1 MKLIQ
6 YGTDIALQQGAKRA
20 NKANKELANKE
31 RDNKER
37 DKLMGWPVGR
47 RSGYLEADREKRH
60 DHPRCRCGISRWSG
74 AGADGLAEWAKW
86 FVAVAG
92 GCGRWLLAETAAETA
107 AGDGDKV
114 LTNWDN
120 PEICRES
127 GPKGGCTHRS
137 DRLCVRSCT
146 PRHSAFSPHKGSSS
160 ISPQPQSQVTG
171 QELQEPRKQKN
182 QETQSKHGIASQF
195 RNCL

>member
-1 MKLIQ
+1 MAWLS
-6 YGTDIALQQGAKRA
+6 G
-20 NKANKELANKE
+20 
-31 RDNKER
+31 
-37 DKLMGWPVGR
+37 
-47 RSGYLEADREKRH
+47 RSGLWLSG
-60 DHPRCRCGISRWSG
+60 RCGLWLR
-74 AGADGLAEWAKW
+74 

-92 GCGRWLLAETAAETA
+92 GKWRRLLRRLLRRRRQGTA

-127 GPKGGCTHRS
+127 GLKSGCTHGS

-160 ISPQPQSQVTG
+160 ISPSPSLK
-171 QELQEPRKQKN
+171 LQGKNSKN
-182 QETQSKHGIASQF
+182 QENKRTKRLRANMESHHNLEIAYDSSMGIWMRSIHIPYTDLDEIADIHI
-195 RNCL
+195 